1 MGGDVVCAAASA
13 LAGALVATLFR
24 REGEFESLSVTE
36 ADGYCRVSCSEPG
49 AAPFFEFALVG
60 LEKLAEAF
68 PANVAVRV
76 SEESGGLD

>member
-68 PANVAVRV
+68 PANVAVHV